1 MAVTWIDPA
10 EQGWP
15 VGASQQ
21 QVAELL
27 APALTPLVGAL
38 ARSGARD

>member
-1 MAVTWIDPA
+1 MTWIDPA